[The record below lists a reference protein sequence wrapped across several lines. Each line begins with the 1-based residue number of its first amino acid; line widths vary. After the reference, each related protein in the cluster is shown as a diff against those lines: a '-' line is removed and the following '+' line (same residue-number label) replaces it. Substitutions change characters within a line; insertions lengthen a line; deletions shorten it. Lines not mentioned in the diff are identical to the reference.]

1 MANQQALIYK
11 LQLAL
16 KQKGYIISINTTQFY
31 SGDRGRY
38 IKGYILKRNYKIVYS
53 SYSTIRIIRY
63 LVNLLNIVKTL
74 NTQEIQS
81 RRIDTIIEQ
90 RMEEIY
96 KCQKQLEERD

>member
-63 LVNLLNIVKTL
+63 IVKTL
-74 NTQEIQS
+74 NKQEIQS

-90 RMEEIY
+90 RMEELY